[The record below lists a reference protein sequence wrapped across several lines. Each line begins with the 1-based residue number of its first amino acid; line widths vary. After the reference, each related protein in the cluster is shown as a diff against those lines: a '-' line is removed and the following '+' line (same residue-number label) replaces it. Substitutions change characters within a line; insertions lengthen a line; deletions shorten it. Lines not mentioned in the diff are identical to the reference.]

1 MFSFPAHSFK
11 NPSKIHSMTTM
22 NSKRWGKKLNK
33 KAKATFI
40 QYELNKYIP
49 MIAYL
54 NTEQEKASA
63 ALKCIQRIW
72 RAFFLPKKF
81 GSLNKLHIKWNN
93 FMNYCESPRYVQT
106 KKGISAFWISF
117 SSDDMLM
124 HAATKRIFT
133 HEINLHFSLRLEI
146 SISLA
151 YTKNIITIVSLKFI
165 LQQISLNAFHSNE

>member
-63 ALKCIQRIW
+63 VLKCIQRIW

-81 GSLNKLHIKWNN
+81 RSLNKLHIKWNN

-117 SSDDMLM
+117 SYDDMLM

-133 HEINLHFSLRLEI
+133 HEINLHFSLGLEI

-165 LQQISLNAFHSNE
+165 L